1 MILSVYN
8 SLLELVNKEFKD
20 ICEDANIMFS
30 STGRAQKVRIHLID
44 NTIVDVWLS
53 RDERYSYQFKVL
65 G

>member
-20 ICEDANIMFS
+20 ICEDANIMFA
-30 STGRAQKVRIHLID
+30 STGRAQKVRIFLID

-53 RDERYSYQFKVL
+53 RETALPFYWP
-65 G
+65 